1 MDKIIAKGIRE
12 NNLDNISISIPR
24 GKITVFTGVSG
35 SGKSTLAFDTIFA
48 EGQRRYLE
56 SLSSYAKQFVD
67 KFKKPD
73 LDYISGLSPSVSVDQ
88 KTFMRNP
95 RSTVATITEI
105 YDFIR
110 LGFSKLGVPK
120 CYQCGSEMSSG
131 SVETVLERLEKENL
145 LNKSVDI
152 FYPISM
158 GKKGEFKKEIEFASR
173 FFTIARVEGKTVD
186 ISQIK
191 PLEKQKKHNLE
202 IYIDSINSPK
212 KSLKKLKSSLDV
224 GFLYGCLLYTSPSPR
239 DLSTSRM
246 PSSA

>member
-152 FYPISM
+152 FYP
-158 GKKGEFKKEIEFASR
+158 
-173 FFTIARVEGKTVD
+173 
-186 ISQIK
+186 
-191 PLEKQKKHNLE
+191 
-202 IYIDSINSPK
+202 
-212 KSLKKLKSSLDV
+212 
-224 GFLYGCLLYTSPSPR
+224 CLLYTSPSPR
-239 DLSTSRM
+239 D
-246 PSSA
+246 

>member
-110 LGFSKLGVPK
+110 LGF
-120 CYQCGSEMSSG
+120 
-131 SVETVLERLEKENL
+131 
-145 LNKSVDI
+145 
-152 FYPISM
+152 
-158 GKKGEFKKEIEFASR
+158 
-173 FFTIARVEGKTVD
+173 
-186 ISQIK
+186 
-191 PLEKQKKHNLE
+191 
-202 IYIDSINSPK
+202 
-212 KSLKKLKSSLDV
+212 
-224 GFLYGCLLYTSPSPR
+224 
-239 DLSTSRM
+239 
-246 PSSA
+246 